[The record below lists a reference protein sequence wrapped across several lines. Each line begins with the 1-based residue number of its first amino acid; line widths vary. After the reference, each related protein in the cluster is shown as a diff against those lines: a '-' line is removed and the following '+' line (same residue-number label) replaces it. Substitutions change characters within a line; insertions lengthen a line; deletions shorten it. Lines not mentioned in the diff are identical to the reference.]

1 MVHTPLTP
9 VESQRQID
17 LCKYKAS
24 LAYIV
29 SSRLARATQRDSVS
43 KKKKRYYMAA
53 GVVSVVESADYSC
66 REPSFD
72 S

>member
-1 MVHTPLTP
+1 MVHTLLTP
-9 VESQRQID
+9 VLESQRQID

-24 LAYIV
+24 LVYIV

-43 KKKKRYYMAA
+43 KKKYYMAA